1 MKSWRGVLVAGVLLL
16 LASISLAST
25 SPSNKLT
32 ASAETSKT
40 GANFNNIEPHPKR
53 EYGIGKLSYL

>member
-1 MKSWRGVLVAGVLLL
+1 MKSRRGVLVAGVLLL

-32 ASAETSKT
+32 ASEERGKT
-40 GANFNNIEPHPKR
+40 DANFNNIEPHPKR
-53 EYGIGKLSYL
+53 E